1 MNGKLI
7 RIKIWDTAGQ
17 EQYKSITKNFFR
29 NANGVMVVF
38 DVTSKTSFEKIQD
51 WVHSIK
57 ESTTNS
63 IKTILLANKIDLE
76 RKVTT
81 EEGQKLAD
89 HYQMSYFET
98 SAKNNV
104 GINEAIRSLV
114 ASIYGIK
121 DNENENEIFGNFN
134 LTDRKS
140 IKREKQESK
149 SKCKC

>member
-51 WVHSIK
+51 WIHSIK
-57 ESTTNS
+57 ESTTNN
-63 IKTILLANKIDLE
+63 IKTILLGNKIDLE

-81 EEGQKLAD
+81 EEGQKLAE
-89 HYQMSYFET
+89 HYQISKSEATEYAELLDKVALDRIITMYGYSET
-98 SAKNNV
+98 EKK
-104 GINEAIRSLV
+104 RMLK
-114 ASIYGIK
+114 GIK
-121 DNENENEIFGNFN
+121 
-134 LTDRKS
+134 
-140 IKREKQESK
+140 
-149 SKCKC
+149 